1 MHRREEAVI
10 SRQDESGSRN
20 RGTAVEQRM
29 GKTRTVADDDKIL
42 INRDL
47 VLVIRSVPLTGFP
60 GRGASA
66 PFCRPERLA
75 AIAVA
80 RY

>member
-1 MHRREEAVI
+1 MHRREDVVV
-10 SRQDESGSRN
+10 SSQDESGSRN

-47 VLVIRSVPLTGFP
+47 VLLIRAAHWLPRSWGVGSVLPP
-60 GRGASA
+60 
-66 PFCRPERLA
+66 
-75 AIAVA
+75 
-80 RY
+80 